1 VFSLCELL
9 GVRRVAACAAG
20 GAFAFL
26 LREHGAYRP
35 TKGLTAAQAASK
47 AAAEEKKKL
56 GLCELA
62 IDVQDDTVDG
72 DKRRVHKVLLPHTP
86 ACIKGIVPDKPAQPA
101 KRAAAKGAG
110 GGSSS
115 KKARLAA
122 PSTEV
127 WTLATMGKAICAKV
141 PEDAWKP
148 DGLKSFLAVAV
159 AADSETTLA
168 GLVQLVDEH
177 TTAGPTWSG
186 LARAMC
192 LLALAELAAQ
202 HTS

>member
-1 VFSLCELL
+1 ML

-20 GAFAFL
+20 GAFAFY
-26 LREHGAYRP
+26 LREHGAARP
-35 TKGLTAAQAASK
+35 PAGKAELTAAQAASK
-47 AAAEEKKKL
+47 AAAEEKKEL

-62 IDVQDDTVDG
+62 IDVQDDTLDG
-72 DKRRVHKVLLPHTP
+72 DKRRVHKVLLPHKP
-86 ACIKGIVPDKPAQPA
+86 ECIKRIVPDKPAQPA
-101 KRAAAKGAG
+101 KRAAAKAAG

-127 WTLATMGKAICAKV
+127 WTLATMGKAICAQV

-168 GLVQLVDEH
+168 GLVQRVDEH
-177 TTAGPTWSG
+177 TQVTPTWSD

-192 LLALAELAAQ
+192 LLALAELAAL